1 MSQINHHLTDALL
14 MAYSAGTLP
23 EAFSLVVAT
32 HISMCDE
39 CRARAGS
46 FDSVGGQLLD
56 SASGEA
62 LSDDALAATLRLIG
76 GAAPEP
82 RAPSTRRAPST
93 FPLPLQ
99 AYVGGDVDAVR
110 WKRLGGGVRQMILPS
125 SSDASVRL
133 LYIPGGA
140 AVPDHGHRGTELTL
154 VLQGAFRDETDR
166 FGVGD
171 IEVAT
176 EDLEHKP
183 VAEPGVACICLA
195 ATDAPLKFNS
205 MIPRMLQP
213 LFRI

>member
-1 MSQINHHLTDALL
+1 MAPVSATTLTLVAITWP
-14 MAYSAGTLP
+14 SVTLP

-39 CRARAGS
+39 CRAQAGS
-46 FDSVGGQLLD
+46 FDSVGGQILD
-56 SASGEA
+56 DATSEA
-62 LSDDALAATLRLIG
+62 ISDDALAATLRLIG

-99 AYVGGDVDAVR
+99 DYVGGDVDAVR

-125 SSDASVRL
+125 SSEASVRL

-140 AVPDHGHRGTELTL
+140 AVPDHGHRGTELTI

-205 MIPRMLQP
+205 VIPRMLQP
-213 LFRI
+213 LFKI